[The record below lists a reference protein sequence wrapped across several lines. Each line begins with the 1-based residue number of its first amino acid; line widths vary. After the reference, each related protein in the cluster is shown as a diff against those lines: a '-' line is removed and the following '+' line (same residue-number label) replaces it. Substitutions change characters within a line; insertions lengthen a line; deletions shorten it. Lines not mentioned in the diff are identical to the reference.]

1 MVILYHVFEK
11 KQRILK
17 SLPIY
22 DRVCSGDF
30 MKKRLEGSILLLLTT
45 TIWGFAFVAQS
56 VGMDKIGPFT
66 FQAVRCLLAVLF
78 LAPCSLIFD
87 KLGKRSFRDSMTRWR
102 DPKLWK
108 TGLICGL
115 ALFVAASLQQVGLV
129 YTDAGKA
136 GFITAMYIV
145 LVPILGIF
153 LKQKL
158 PKTAIPSVAIA
169 VIGLYLL
176 SCMGV
181 SEVNRGDI
189 YLMLSALAFAV
200 QIQCIG
206 QLAQDMDG
214 LRLNCVQCLIVSL
227 LSAVFM
233 GATETVIAGD
243 ILACWTSLLFAG
255 ILSMGVAYTMQIVA
269 QKVLEPTTAS
279 LIMSLESVFAAIGGW
294 AILHEQ
300 MTRWE
305 LLGASLVFGAVLLS
319 QVPEGLFKVKTS
331 G

>member
-1 MVILYHVFEK
+1 MWP
-11 KQRILK
+11 QRL
-17 SLPIY
+17 S
-22 DRVCSGDF
+22 
-30 MKKRLEGSILLLLTT
+30 
-45 TIWGFAFVAQS
+45 
-56 VGMDKIGPFT
+56 
-66 FQAVRCLLAVLF
+66 
-78 LAPCSLIFD
+78 
-87 KLGKRSFRDSMTRWR
+87 
-102 DPKLWK
+102 
-108 TGLICGL
+108 
-115 ALFVAASLQQVGLV
+115 QVGTLCV
-129 YTDAGKA
+129 IPGTSSLLGRIQTLQAPKAARSCTRSRLGRESPFRAENRLLMIGSDVSTRYTRRNEEEYEKILDYINTNTDA
-136 GFITAMYIV
+136 
-145 LVPILGIF
+145 F
-153 LKQKL
+153 LF
-158 PKTAIPSVAIA
+158 S
-169 VIGLYLL
+169 
-176 SCMGV
+176 S
-181 SEVNRGDI
+181 
-189 YLMLSALAFAV
+189 
-200 QIQCIG
+200 IG